1 MDSKK
6 LLQGCHHEPPRPGY
20 NGMSRRG
27 LVSHAQVNS
36 EASYSAHQQSLIFR
50 HRLLFVDIVMWNNML
65 ILASENNKKI
75 PKTLTVSWESK

>member
-1 MDSKK
+1 MA
-6 LLQGCHHEPPRPGY
+6 
-20 NGMSRRG
+20 RRG

-36 EASYSAHQQSLIFR
+36 EASYPAHQQSLIFR

-75 PKTLTVSWESK
+75 PKTLTVTWESK